1 MDLDFVL
8 VHKHE
13 LGQYPAILTSHLV
26 NNPYL
31 MPYFNYFS
39 PVLSDKLQKL
49 QNGAARIHEEGF
61 SRKTSA
67 SFRVQKIYEHVMPS
81 QRDMSTPTPPANK
94 ITEPLAFT
102 VCQVELRSKAI
113 MLQSH
118 FRHTSLRP
126 VVNNNWQNRR
136 RVTCIKMKRTQG
148 AIPKAWLQR
157 GSLDGHE
164 IWNWKYLI

>member
-1 MDLDFVL
+1 MFWPNFT
-8 VHKHE
+8 E
-13 LGQYPAILTSHLV
+13 NRNINSTYPINS
-26 NNPYL
+26 
-31 MPYFNYFS
+31 F
-39 PVLSDKLQKL
+39 KGK
-49 QNGAARIHEEGF
+49 GF

-148 AIPKAWLQR
+148 AIPKA
-157 GSLDGHE
+157 
-164 IWNWKYLI
+164 